1 MNTVKPETIA
11 RTIFL
16 FISLAN
22 QMLAIAG
29 KEILP
34 FTEDM
39 VYQGVSL
46 VATIVAAVLA
56 WWKNNSFTKAAIEAD
71 NVLYQLKSANK

>member
-1 MNTVKPETIA
+1 MYTVKPDTIA

-16 FISLAN
+16 FIALAN

-34 FTEDM
+34 ITEDM
-39 VYQGVSL
+39 IYQVVS
-46 VATIVAAVLA
+46 VIATIAAAVMA
-56 WWKNNSFTKAAIEAD
+56 WWKNNSFTKNAIKAD
-71 NVLYQLKSANK
+71 VILSQLKDANK

>member
-16 FISLAN
+16 FIALAN
-22 QMLAIAG
+22 QMLAITG

-34 FTEDM
+34 ITEDM

-46 VATIVAAVLA
+46 AATIVAAVLA
-56 WWKNNSFTKAAIEAD
+56 WWKNNSFTQNAIEAD
-71 NVLYQLKSANK
+71 NVLYQLKNANK

>member
-1 MNTVKPETIA
+1 MNTVKPDTIA

-16 FISLAN
+16 FIALAN

-34 FTEDM
+34 ITEDM
-39 VYQGVSL
+39 IYQGVTL
-46 VATIVAAVLA
+46 AATIAAAVLA
-56 WWKNNSFTKAAIEAD
+56 WWKNNSFTKEAIRAD
-71 NVLYQLKSANK
+71 EVLTQLKNPEY